1 MQGILGQHLSKDS
14 KVLYAN
20 IRTLAL
26 NHPPDYPADFPSTKR
41 PPVWSSF
48 VISRF
53 PFRLFGLLVY
63 GVLVSPPVMAD
74 DDRGIQFFESKIR
87 PVLVE
92 QCYECH
98 SAKALEQKKLKGGL
112 LLDSRQGVLTGGDS
126 GPAVVPGKL
135 KDSLILG
142 ALKHEDYEMPP
153 SGKLSDKVIADFS
166 YWVKI
171 GAPDPR
177 VGTEV
182 SAKMEMDFEKA
193 RSFWA
198 FQSPKRIAPPTTKT
212 KDWSRTEIDPF
223 VLAKLEQAGL
233 APVGPAN
240 KRAWIRRATFDLI
253 GLPPTPKE
261 IQNFLEDRSSNAYE
275 TVIDRL
281 LSSPHYGERW
291 GRHWL
296 DVARYAED
304 QAHTFAVKRREHAHQ
319 YRDWVIQAFNE
330 DMPYDQFVRMQLAAD
345 LIPDETD
352 TKNQR
357 LAGLGLL
364 GLGAIYYKNSDK
376 AKAIADELDD
386 RVDTV
391 TRGFLGLTVSCAR
404 CHDHKYDP
412 IPTQDYYSLA
422 GIFYN
427 TCMVDKPLADA
438 KSVETRRAAEQVVK
452 DSENALKNYRQE
464 RKQQVAEA
472 QRKKITDY
480 MLAVWML
487 RQRKAKDN
495 KYKTST
501 LANELGLE
509 QSWIDL
515 WNKYLDSGN
524 KDLNKIASLEKW
536 RKLTAN
542 SSDPTDAEILA
553 AADAFQTHLNF
564 CLDERDGKLKSPQ
577 SLALYQSGKVDKNR
591 PLVNI
596 RVDLKGSQ
604 QLFLVVTN
612 AGDSDNSDW
621 GDWLDPKFVG
631 PQGETSLLKIPWKNA
646 TAAHLGVRKNRNCSN
661 KPLKVNNT
669 TYEVGIGTHAL
680 SVIEYEVPAGS
691 THFTAQG
698 GLDGSGAG
706 TIEFR
711 VYNAP
716 PKDISSLKDSPER
729 KAREGLLKKIFAEN
743 GLFRVDDKKLPELLT
758 EEQSK
763 ELNHLTSLVETAKQ
777 KLPPALPMAHVV
789 QDSGSNNLKVYLRGN
804 PAKQGEEAPRRFL
817 RIVAG
822 KDRESFSKGSGRL
835 ELANAIASPKNPLT
849 ARVIVNRIW
858 QHHFGRGLV
867 GTASNF
873 GALGDR
879 PTHPELLDTLTVRF
893 IESGWSMKWLH
904 REIMR
909 SAVYRLSSNFDR
921 VGMQKDP
928 ETRLL
933 WRMPRRRLEVEV
945 WRDALLAVSGSL
957 DKTMGGPTTKLSDSN
972 NRRRTVYGAISRH
985 DLNGLLRLFDFP
997 DANVTS
1003 AGRSET
1009 TVPQQ
1014 QLFVLNSDFVVKQ
1027 SKALASRLEKE
1038 GGADPPARITW
1049 AYRILFGRDPNA
1061 EELALGEEFVSQE
1074 KRADDRLTPWEQYAQ
1089 ILLGSNEFLYI
1100 D

>member
-1 MQGILGQHLSKDS
+1 MIVRFSCRLFAVFLFGILISHPVAADEKD
-14 KVLYAN
+14 
-20 IRTLAL
+20 
-26 NHPPDYPADFPSTKR
+26 
-41 PPVWSSF
+41 
-48 VISRF
+48 
-53 PFRLFGLLVY
+53 
-63 GVLVSPPVMAD
+63 GV
-74 DDRGIQFFESKIR
+74 QFFESKIR

-92 QCYECH
+92 KCYECH

-112 LLDSRQGVLTGGDS
+112 LLDSRQGMLTGGDS

-135 KDSLILG
+135 DESLIIG

-153 SGKLSDKVIADFS
+153 SGKLSDKVIQDFVH
-166 YWVKI
+166 WVKI

-177 VGTEV
+177 VGQEV
-182 SAKMEMDFEKA
+182 SAKTQIDFENA
-193 RSFWA
+193 QSFWA
-198 FQSPKRIAPPTTKT
+198 FQPPKRTPPPTTKMQG
-212 KDWSRTEIDPF
+212 WSRTEIDPF
-223 VLAKLEQAGL
+223 ILAKLEQAGL
-233 APVGPAN
+233 APVAPAS
-240 KRAWIRRATFDLI
+240 KRDWIRRATFDLT

-261 IQNFLEDRSSNAYE
+261 IQNFLNDRSSNAYE

-319 YRDWVIQAFNE
+319 YRDWVIRAFNQ
-330 DMPYDQFVRMQLAAD
+330 DMPYDQFVRLQLAAD

-352 TKNQR
+352 PQNQH

-422 GIFYN
+422 GVFYN
-427 TCMVDKPLADA
+427 TRMVDKPLAA
-438 KSVETRRAAEQVVK
+438 AETVETYRAAEKVVQ

-464 RKQQVAEA
+464 RKQQIAEA
-472 QRKKITDY
+472 QRSKIADY
-480 MLAVWML
+480 MLAVWTL
-487 RQRKAKDN
+487 RERKAEESQ
-495 KYKTST
+495 YQTAA
-501 LANELGLE
+501 LAKELDLE
-509 QSWIDL
+509 PNWIDL
-515 WNKYLDSGN
+515 WNKYLDPKN
-524 KDLNKIASLEKW
+524 KELEKIAALDQW
-536 RKLTAN
+536 RKLEAKT
-542 SSDPTDAEILA
+542 STEAEILTA
-553 AADAFQTHLNF
+553 AQEFQAHLNF
-564 CLDERDGKLKSPQ
+564 CLDERDGKLKSPE

-591 PLVNI
+591 PLVDI
-596 RVDLKGSQ
+596 RVDLKGAK
-604 QLFLVVTN
+604 QLFLVLTN
-612 AGDSDNSDW
+612 AGDDDNSDW
-621 GDWLDPKFVG
+621 GDWLDPKLVG
-631 PQGETSLLKIPWKNA
+631 PNGEKSLLEIPWKKA
-646 TAAHLGVRKNRNCSN
+646 TAAHLGVHKNRNCN
-661 KPLKVNNT
+661 NQPLKVNNQ

-680 SVIEYEVPAGS
+680 SIIEFELPAGY

-729 KAREGLLKKIFAEN
+729 KAREELLKKIFAEN
-743 GLFRVDDKKLPELLT
+743 GLFRVEDKQLPEFLAEDQT
-758 EEQSK
+758 QK
-763 ELNHLTSLVETAKQ
+763 LNHLTAEVEAAKQ
-777 KLPPALPMAHVV
+777 NLPPALPMAHIV
-789 QDSGSNNLKVYLRGN
+789 QDSGSKNLNVYLRGN
-804 PAKQGEEAPRRFL
+804 PEKQGEEAPRRFL

-822 KDRESFSKGSGRL
+822 KDRESYAKGSGRL
-835 ELANAIASPKNPLT
+835 ELANDIASPENPLT

-858 QHHFGRGLV
+858 QHHFGQGLV

-873 GALGDR
+873 GELGDR

-909 SAVYRLSSNFDR
+909 SAVYRLSSNHEASA
-921 VGMQKDP
+921 MQKDP
-928 ETRLL
+928 ENQLL

-957 DKTMGGPTTKLSDSN
+957 DKTMGGPTTNLSDSN

-1003 AGRSET
+1003 AGRAET

-1014 QLFVLNSDFVVKQ
+1014 QLFVLNSDFFVKQ
-1027 SKALASRLEKE
+1027 AKALASRLEKE
-1038 GGADPPARITW
+1038 GGEDPRVRIHL
-1049 AYRILFGRDPNA
+1049 AYQILFGREPNA

-1074 KRADDRLTPWEQYAQ
+1074 KRPEDRLTPWEQYAQ
-1089 ILLGSNEFLYI
+1089 ILLGSNEFMYI